1 MTVEQIK
8 EEAEGD
14 AGGLGYAVERNE
26 FYGTYKEYIAYLNA
40 YINCCNY
47 YEYDNADYDEVVQRI
62 RQFEEMNE
70 DVIKHAERIDKEVE
84 K

>member
-8 EEAEGD
+8 EKAEGD

-26 FYGTYKEYIAYLNA
+26 FCGTDTEYTAYLNA

-62 RQFEEMNE
+62 SQFKE
-70 DVIKHAERIDKEVE
+70 IKENN
-84 K
+84 